1 MKPKAYLVNMARGGV
16 VNEAALHEALAEGRL
31 GGVALDVHQA
41 EGEGK
46 VSPLA
51 EFKNVILTPHIGAS
65 TFDSQKEIGDIILE
79 TIDAFVAEP
88 ISLNSVQTVSEEV

>member
-1 MKPKAYLVNMARGGV
+1 
-16 VNEAALHEALAEGRL
+16 
-31 GGVALDVHQA
+31 VHQA

-65 TFDSQKEIGDIILE
+65 TFDSQKEIGKIILE
-79 TIDAFVAEP
+79 TMDAFMAEQLTV
-88 ISLNSVQTVSEEV
+88 SSVQTDPANV